1 MTPLAKYKRTTC
13 SCFNKNGKW
22 EISLIHIHFKQKASG
37 PTIRILQ
44 SLSIYYQVQNK
55 LYLHLNELSLSPFS
69 CHAALLIDS
78 WVNILLHWWRV
89 KSHYCMFHNLN
100 CHFWTAK
107 ITCWINAVKI
117 LYSELCSLL
126 SLPYHDPYKRSRK
139 EIQTFSMT
147 TEMPE
152 SSGIFCLSSSTR
164 SRIRRFC
171 SSA

>member
-55 LYLHLNELSLSPFS
+55 LYLQLNELSLSLSPFS

-107 ITCWINAVKI
+107 IICWINAVKI
-117 LYSELCSLL
+117 LDSELCSLL
-126 SLPYHDPYKRSRK
+126 SLPYHDPYKK
-139 EIQTFSMT
+139 V
-147 TEMPE
+147 TERNPN
-152 SSGIFCLSSSTR
+152 LLHDNWDAR
-164 SRIRRFC
+164 VIRHFLLE
-171 SSA
+171 